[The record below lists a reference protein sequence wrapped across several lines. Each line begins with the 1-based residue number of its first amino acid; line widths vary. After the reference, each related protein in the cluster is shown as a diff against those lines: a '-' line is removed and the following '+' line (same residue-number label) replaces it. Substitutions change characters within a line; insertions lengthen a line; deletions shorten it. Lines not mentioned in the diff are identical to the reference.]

1 MQYDAILQQMKGELE
16 NLLARN
22 KDLEEKYTITDHKLQ
37 RSERQIQEQQ
47 SDFGNEK
54 TSFERRIDILIEE
67 KEDLSKE
74 VDFKLQRIKD
84 SGMDLEVLKTEKIKL
99 ESMVNNSYTSSKRM
113 ADVEHDLRSK
123 LDEA

>member
-99 ESMVNNSYTSSKRM
+99 ESMVNNSYTTSKRM